1 MINKNIDELS
11 YEDIE
16 KMIEEMT
23 ASSSESSTVKQKD
36 DTRAKFEVVKVYVL
50 LNTTKRNKTVFSK
63 VRWGNIERY
72 DLRKW
77 DAEMSIPYK
86 GITLSKEELQKFTD
100 IKKPSSDQ
108 SEASAFYNAG
118 SATAKIYD
126 TILDLSTVTI
136 RNIEWHKQINII
148 DWGYGK
154 KFDIRRWTEKYE
166 KCSKGICLNATDF
179 AKFYNAVLSILREE

>member
-1 MINKNIDELS
+1 MLDKNIDELS

-23 ASSSESSTVKQKD
+23 ATSSKSSTVKQKD
-36 DTRAKFEVVKVYVL
+36 DTRAKFEVVKVYIVF
-50 LNTTKRNKTVFSK
+50 NTTKRNKTVFSK
-63 VRWGNIERY
+63 VRWSNIERY

-77 DAEMSIPYK
+77 DTEMSIPYK

-100 IKKPSSDQ
+100 IKKPSGDQ

-118 SATAKIYD
+118 SVTAKIYD
-126 TILDLSTVTI
+126 TILDLSTATI
-136 RNIEWHKQINII
+136 RNIEWHKQINVI

-179 AKFYNAVLSILREE
+179 AKFYNAVLSIL